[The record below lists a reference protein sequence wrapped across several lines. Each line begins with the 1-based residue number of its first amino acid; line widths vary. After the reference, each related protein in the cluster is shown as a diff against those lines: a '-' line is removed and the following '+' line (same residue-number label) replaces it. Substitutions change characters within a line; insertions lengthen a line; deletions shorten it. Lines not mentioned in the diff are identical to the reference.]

1 MYCSKCG
8 HKVGDNANFCYNC
21 GNTIQ
26 RSCNFNAPKQ
36 SSQPKLSPQPDML
49 SPMEDAILHSTN
61 THIQAVQTFTP
72 DKCDKLA
79 QEYNSVIKD
88 YKNVSEEEVAFLQK
102 SNILFQGLEVT
113 PQAFDQASQINDNSY
128 YRQSSGNYVYCS
140 NCGTKNSVREKFCTG
155 CLRPLAST
163 VPPVAPN
170 TYAPQYNQ
178 PYVNTY
184 YTQQNLS
191 TCSKAAT
198 ALLCF
203 FLGFLGVHRFYVGK
217 AGTGILWLFTAGC
230 FGIGTFI
237 DFIVILCGGFTDGDG
252 RAIK

>member
-1 MYCSKCG
+1 MYCRNCG
-8 HKVGDNANFCYNC
+8 HEIGDSANFCYNC
-21 GNTIQ
+21 GNTIK
-26 RSCNFNAPKQ
+26 RSYNFNAPQQSGQPKS
-36 SSQPKLSPQPDML
+36 SSQPEVL

-79 QEYNSVIKD
+79 QEYNSVIQD
-88 YKNVSEEEVAFLQK
+88 YKNVSEEEDAFQRK
-102 SNILFQGLEVT
+102 NILFQGLEVT
-113 PQAFDQASQINDNSY
+113 PQAFDKVSQINDNSY

-140 NCGTKNSVREKFCTG
+140 NCGSKVSAREKFCTE
-155 CLRPLAST
+155 CFRPLLSVAPS
-163 VPPVAPN
+163 VAPN
-170 TYAPQYNQ
+170 AYAPQYNQ
-178 PYVNTY
+178 SYVNSY
-184 YTQQNLS
+184 PQQQNIS
-191 TCSKAAT
+191 IYSKVAA

-217 AGTGILWLFTAGC
+217 VGTGLLWLFTAGC

-252 RAIK
+252 RTIK